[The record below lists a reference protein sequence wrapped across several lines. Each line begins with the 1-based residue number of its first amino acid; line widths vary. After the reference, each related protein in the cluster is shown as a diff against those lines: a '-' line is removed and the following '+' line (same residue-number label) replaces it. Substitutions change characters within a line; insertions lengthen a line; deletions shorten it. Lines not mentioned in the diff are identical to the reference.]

1 MFPILNEKVY
11 LIMQSLKVL
20 DYNCIKYYICYLFV
34 EIDFLELINN
44 LKFLCIHKK
53 FYERNFCSDIQ
64 V

>member
-1 MFPILNEKVY
+1 
-11 LIMQSLKVL
+11 MQSLKVL